1 MVRNHARPDPPLRL
15 QATRLPNLFSRFY
28 SGFGPTSVPPIRER
42 LKPLIPFFITWS
54 IITSLAVHLLRIRHH
69 SRQELGKCEAQMT
82 VLESMIKRVR
92 GGEVLGDDEM
102 RRDMEMV
109 GLREKTRLTQEE
121 AEKMGSTA
129 DVGWRETLLG
139 RKKRRRDAA
148 EEDKRA
154 VQEWAESESIPCGPR
169 NHFFAVV
176 RDKLTH
182 TVGKVMREAIAS
194 KPTPLL
200 PSSVPA
206 STERKGMARR
216 APSAQVYL

>member
-1 MVRNHARPDPPLRL
+1 MLRITGRRRDMVRNHARPDPPLRL

-154 VQEWAESESIPCGPR
+154 VQEWAEI
-169 NHFFAVV
+169 
-176 RDKLTH
+176 
-182 TVGKVMREAIAS
+182 MREAIAS